1 MVGRTECCRG
11 TEDRDGADR
20 RMAGLKQQ
28 RNVGYISAGI
38 RSEIQDQ
45 ASAIVGDSMVRQ
57 IRKHRAVWYPGAEE
71 MLTALKN
78 RGYHL
83 VILSNCK
90 VAYRKAHWEEF
101 RMERWFEQFYDCES
115 YGFCPK
121 TEIVQEVIR
130 DYPGPY
136 LVIGDRRQDLE
147 CARSCKS
154 PFIGCLYGY
163 GEKGELDGADYFV
176 KSVEEITGII

>member
-1 MVGRTECCRG
+1 MVSGAECRRR
-11 TEDRDGADR
+11 TEDRDGTDR
-20 RMAGLKQQ
+20 RLAGLKQQ

-38 RSEIQDQ
+38 RSEIQRSGECDRGRFHGQADQ
-45 ASAIVGDSMVRQ
+45 
-57 IRKHRAVWYPGAEE
+57 EE